1 MNNKHAAGLELGV
14 WRNYVILRIFG
25 TNSRRILP
33 PFVSLTMEFPS
44 GVHSELNGRSPAS
57 TGLMPI
63 VRPLIVS
70 NPILASINFVLRCC
84 RCFACSAPAA
94 AEQRVYGATEQR
106 FVGASAPP
114 KPKTAKTSTMA
125 TCNGDSPP
133 YLPSNGLRSSYL
145 ASTELCDSSGSG
157 SNDMNNGGAISEYAR
172 WEAGHQGH
180 QGHQGHRGQNG
191 HNGAVHQRQNSAVR
205 DLAV

>member
-1 MNNKHAAGLELGV
+1 
-14 WRNYVILRIFG
+14 
-25 TNSRRILP
+25 
-33 PFVSLTMEFPS
+33 MEFPS
-44 GVHSELNGRSPAS
+44 GVLQSEQNGRSPGS
-57 TGLMPI
+57 TSLMPI
-63 VRPLIVS
+63 VRPIVN
-70 NPILASINFVLRCC
+70 NPILASINFLLRCC
-84 RCFACSAPAA
+84 RCAFSAPA
-94 AEQRVYGATEQR
+94 AEQRVYGAAEQR

-114 KPKTAKTSTMA
+114 KPKAATTNA

-157 SNDMNNGGAISEYAR
+157 SNDMNGGVISEYAR

-180 QGHQGHRGQNG
+180 QGHQGQQGHRGLNG
-191 HNGAVHQRQNSAVR
+191 HNGASHQRQNSAVR

>member
-1 MNNKHAAGLELGV
+1 
-14 WRNYVILRIFG
+14 
-25 TNSRRILP
+25 
-33 PFVSLTMEFPS
+33 MEFPS
-44 GVHSELNGRSPAS
+44 SSGALQFEQNGRS
-57 TGLMPI
+57 PI
-63 VRPLIVS
+63 VRPLMPIVVN
-70 NPILASINFVLRCC
+70 NPILASINFLLRCC
-84 RCFACSAPAA
+84 RCCACSATPA
-94 AEQRVYGATEQR
+94 AEQRVYGAAEQR

-114 KPKTAKTSTMA
+114 KPKAATTTTAA

-157 SNDMNNGGAISEYAR
+157 SNEMNGGAISEYAR

-180 QGHQGHRGQNG
+180 QGHQSHQGHQGHRGHNG
-191 HNGAVHQRQNSAVR
+191 HNGAGHQRQNSAVR